1 MRQTNRACLAI
12 TFTQPY
18 SFRLSSEPIIL
29 CTAYQRCRLSIL
41 HLILSSLIVVF
52 IMKLLGALVV
62 GLSTSTYAF
71 SIFRPLQAVF
81 GAGAGAEDD
90 LYLVELS
97 PGETRWIE
105 EDEKWALRRVCA
117 HVISDQGLKL

>member
-1 MRQTNRACLAI
+1 
-12 TFTQPY
+12 
-18 SFRLSSEPIIL
+18 
-29 CTAYQRCRLSIL
+29 
-41 HLILSSLIVVF
+41 
-52 IMKLLGALVV
+52 MKLLGALVV

-81 GAGAGAEDD
+81 GAGAEAD
-90 LYLVELS
+90 LYLVEVS

-117 HVISDQGLKL
+117 LVISDQGLKL